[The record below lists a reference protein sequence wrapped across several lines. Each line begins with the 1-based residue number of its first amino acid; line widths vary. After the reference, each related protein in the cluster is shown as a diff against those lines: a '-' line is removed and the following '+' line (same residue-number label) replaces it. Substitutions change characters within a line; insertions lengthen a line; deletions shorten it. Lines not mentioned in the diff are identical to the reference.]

1 MTTFPG
7 TEEEM
12 FFLKYVIE
20 RNCDCK
26 RSMMMNKEVCGA
38 HKLYFA
44 TQEELNALVFA
55 RWRFT
60 SEREERNDKPHE

>member
-12 FFLKYVIE
+12 FLLQHIIVE
-20 RNCDCK
+20 NCDCRRTMVIHK
-26 RSMMMNKEVCGA
+26 DLCSA

-44 TQEELNALVFA
+44 TQEELNALVFN
-55 RWRFT
+55 RWRFAR
-60 SEREERNDKPHE
+60 ERQERNVH